1 MTRSRLLIIGDVV
14 TDVLALHS
22 GPPKPGTDTDAD
34 IVVRPGG
41 SAANT
46 AAWAAALGADV
57 GLLGRVGTDTGDWHR
72 ARLLEAGVRPYLRVD
87 PTHPTAIIIV
97 MVDETSERTMLTNR
111 GAAGRYTPADWD
123 SALLDGVGILHISG
137 YTLFTEGGCRL
148 AETAMS
154 AAARSHVTISV
165 DPASTGFLADF
176 GVSRFLAATA
186 AADIIIPNADEAMLL
201 TGATTPVDAA
211 VQLSERYDLA
221 IVKLGAAGALAAR
234 GHEIIAQV
242 PAEPTTIVDSTGAGD
257 AFAAGFLTAR
267 LTGADIPAAVKAA
280 CTAGAQAVAQIGGR
294 PATGPHDPH
303 STPNI
308 LL

>member
-1 MTRSRLLIIGDVV
+1 MTRNRLLIIGDVV

-72 ARLLEAGVRPYLRVD
+72 AHLLDAGVRPYLRVD

-137 YTLFTEGGCRL
+137 YTLFTEGGCRM

-154 AAARSHVTISV
+154 SATGSQAQVTISV

-176 GVSRFLAATA
+176 GISRFLAVTA
-186 AADIIIPNADEAMLL
+186 AADIIFPNADEAMLL

-211 VQLSERYDLA
+211 VQLSEWYDLA
-221 IVKLGAAGALAAR
+221 VVKLGPAGALAAR
-234 GHEIIAQV
+234 RHEIIAQV
-242 PAEPTTIVDSTGAGD
+242 PAESASVVDSTGAGD
-257 AFAAGFLTAR
+257 AFAAGFLTSR
-267 LTGADIPAAVKAA
+267 LAGADIPAAVKAA
-280 CTAGAQAVAQIGGR
+280 CTAGARAVAQIGGR
-294 PATGPHDPH
+294 PTANIP
-303 STPNI
+303 STPDI

>member
-1 MTRSRLLIIGDVV
+1 MTRNRLLIIGDVV

-72 ARLLEAGVRPYLRVD
+72 AHLLDAGVRPYLRVD

-137 YTLFTEGGCRL
+137 YTLFTEGGCRM

-154 AAARSHVTISV
+154 SATGSQAQVTISV

-176 GVSRFLAATA
+176 GVSRFLAVTA
-186 AADIIIPNADEAMLL
+186 AADIIFPNADEAMLL

-211 VQLSERYDLA
+211 VQLSEWYDLA
-221 IVKLGAAGALAAR
+221 VVKLGPAGALAAR
-234 GHEIIAQV
+234 RHEIIAQV
-242 PAEPTTIVDSTGAGD
+242 PAESASVVDSTGAGD
-257 AFAAGFLTAR
+257 AFAAGFLTSR
-267 LTGADIPAAVKAA
+267 LAGADIPAAVKAA
-280 CTAGAQAVAQIGGR
+280 CTAGARAVAQIGGR
-294 PATGPHDPH
+294 PTANIP
-303 STPNI
+303 STPDI